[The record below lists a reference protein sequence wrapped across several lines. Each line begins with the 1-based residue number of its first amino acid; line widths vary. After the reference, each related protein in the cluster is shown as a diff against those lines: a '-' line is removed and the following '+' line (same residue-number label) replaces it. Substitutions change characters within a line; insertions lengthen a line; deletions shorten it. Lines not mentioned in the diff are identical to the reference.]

1 LPLAVEHAISRQAM
15 SDSTSPQISLWIWL
29 LRAICVANLAA
40 WGWNAWRLRAEA
52 PRLPGDVARHR
63 GQLLW
68 LSALFVLGCA
78 FRSILPRAD
87 VQRIALYGGWPSCVM
102 LGRSVATIAEMAFMA
117 QWALVLR
124 AGSGDNRREVGWWV
138 GRILVPMIAIAE
150 VCSWYAVLTTNYM
163 GNVCEQSI
171 WTLSSVLVV
180 VGLAQHRSGPWRPF
194 GETVAAF
201 IIPYILFMAVSDV
214 PMYFR
219 RWRADEARGR
229 TYLSLA
235 DGVRDASFR
244 VLVTRRW
251 EPWHEEV
258 AWMTLYFSSGV
269 WISIWLVRGSPTA
282 VTALSRN
289 QQESHSKVAS

>member
-1 LPLAVEHAISRQAM
+1 
-15 SDSTSPQISLWIWL
+15 
-29 LRAICVANLAA
+29 
-40 WGWNAWRLRAEA
+40 
-52 PRLPGDVARHR
+52 
-63 GQLLW
+63 
-68 LSALFVLGCA
+68 
-78 FRSILPRAD
+78 
-87 VQRIALYGGWPSCVM
+87 
-102 LGRSVATIAEMAFMA
+102 
-117 QWALVLR
+117 
-124 AGSGDNRREVGWWV
+124 
-138 GRILVPMIAIAE
+138 
-150 VCSWYAVLTTNYM
+150 
-163 GNVCEQSI
+163 
-171 WTLSSVLVV
+171 
-180 VGLAQHRSGPWRPF
+180 
-194 GETVAAF
+194 
-201 IIPYILFMAVSDV
+201 
-214 PMYFR
+214 MYFR

>member
-1 LPLAVEHAISRQAM
+1 
-15 SDSTSPQISLWIWL
+15 
-29 LRAICVANLAA
+29 
-40 WGWNAWRLRAEA
+40 
-52 PRLPGDVARHR
+52 
-63 GQLLW
+63 
-68 LSALFVLGCA
+68 
-78 FRSILPRAD
+78 
-87 VQRIALYGGWPSCVM
+87 
-102 LGRSVATIAEMAFMA
+102 
-117 QWALVLR
+117 
-124 AGSGDNRREVGWWV
+124 
-138 GRILVPMIAIAE
+138 
-150 VCSWYAVLTTNYM
+150 VLTTNYM